1 MRKESEPA
9 GVAVWRY
16 SRSGMSSAADAR
28 QRTRAERFRAL
39 HRPGAPFVLGN
50 AWDVASA
57 LVLEEAGF
65 EAVGTSSAG
74 LSAALG
80 YVDAEALA
88 LDELLAVVKR
98 MTRALEVPLSVDLE
112 SGFGPRPEDV
122 AACVQS
128 ALGAGAVGVNLE
140 DVRPGSA
147 ELRPLKEAQE
157 RIAAARAAAER
168 ARIPAVINARTD
180 AFWRNL
186 GPEEQRL
193 EETLVRLQAFVEA
206 GADSVFVPGV
216 VKPSDIAQLA
226 ARAGA
231 PLNVLA
237 SKDLPPLPE
246 LARLGVARLSLG
258 SAPMRA
264 ALTALRRIGEE
275 LRGPGTYGLL
285 TEDVLSYAE
294 LQALVGR
301 G

>member
-1 MRKESEPA
+1 MASAVDA
-9 GVAVWRY
+9 G
-16 SRSGMSSAADAR
+16 

-74 LSAALG
+74 LAASLG
-80 YVDAEALA
+80 RLDAEAVTLE
-88 LDELLAVVKR
+88 ELVEVVGR
-98 MTRALEVPLSVDLE
+98 ISRALAVPLSADVE
-112 SGFGPRPEDV
+112 SGFGPRPADV
-122 AACVQS
+122 AACVEQV
-128 ALGAGAVGVNLE
+128 LGAGAVGVNLE

-147 ELRPLKEAQE
+147 ELLPLEEAAE

-168 ARIPAVINARTD
+168 VGIPAVINARTD
-180 AFWRNL
+180 VFWRKV
-186 GPEEQRL
+186 GPEEQRV
-193 EETLVRLQAFVEA
+193 EEALRRLRAYVQA
-206 GADSVFVPGV
+206 GADAVFVPGAQR
-216 VKPSDIAQLA
+216 KSDIAQLA

-231 PLNVLA
+231 PLNLLA
-237 SKDLPPLPE
+237 ARDLPPLSE
-246 LARLGVARLSLG
+246 LGRLDVARLSLG

-264 ALTALRRIGEE
+264 ALTTLRRVAEE
-275 LRGPGTYGLL
+275 LRGPGTYKTL

-294 LQALVGR
+294 LQALLGK

>member
-1 MRKESEPA
+1 M
-9 GVAVWRY
+9 
-16 SRSGMSSAADAR
+16 SGMSSATDAR

-74 LSAALG
+74 LAAALG
-80 YVDAEALA
+80 HIDAEALA

-98 MTRALEVPLSVDLE
+98 MTRALDVPLSVDVE

-122 AACVQS
+122 ATCVRG
-128 ALGAGAVGVNLE
+128 ALLAGAVGVNLE

-147 ELRPLKEAQE
+147 ELLPLKVAQE
-157 RIAAARAAAER
+157 RIIAARSAAVR
-168 ARIPAVINARTD
+168 AGIPAVINARTD
-180 AFWRNL
+180 AFWRKV
-186 GPEEQRL
+186 GKEEQRL
-193 EETLVRLQAFVEA
+193 AMTLERLQAFVEA

-216 VKPSDIAQLA
+216 VKRNDIAELA

-231 PLNVLA
+231 PLNVLT

-264 ALTALRRIGEE
+264 ALTALRRIGKE
-275 LRGPGTYGLL
+275 LLGPGTYGLL

-294 LQALVGR
+294 LQALVGKR
-301 G
+301 